1 MLNSRREANVQA
13 WVRWT
18 TDGLFKAGAAV
29 LEDVLFAVRRTIAG
43 ADYLFLEQMSAEAY
57 TDCAVIS
64 TGALRTAVTGLSHL
78 NGEECRVRADGF
90 ALTNVTPSVGA
101 ATIERASATIEI
113 GLNYTPTLTPM
124 PLNTMNLAGTGTT
137 NLIRKKRVV
146 KVRVKVKDT
155 LGLLVNGRVLE
166 DRKFDIGFL
175 DAAVATPFSGNFE
188 LEESTNY
195 DQAEDKL
202 VVFSQVDPLPMN
214 ILGIDIQMESSQ

>member
-1 MLNSRREANVQA
+1 V
-13 WVRWT
+13 
-18 TDGLFKAGAAV
+18 
-29 LEDVLFAVRRTIAG
+29 
-43 ADYLFLEQMSAEAY
+43 
-57 TDCAVIS
+57 
-64 TGALRTAVTGLSHL
+64 
-78 NGEECRVRADGF
+78 
-90 ALTNVTPSVGA
+90 